1 MVWAVTGKGRVVVA
15 SLKEKKTHS
24 KHFTPKLKSHTSI
37 QEFFLILLITSDL
50 NKEGWGKYRSQNDS
64 VLIFKCFLVSTAE
77 TMVC

>member
-1 MVWAVTGKGRVVVA
+1 MVVA
-15 SLKEKKTHS
+15 SLKEKTNTHS
-24 KHFTPKLKSHTSI
+24 RQFTPKLKSHTSI

-50 NKEGWGKYRSQNDS
+50 NNEGWGKYRSQNDW